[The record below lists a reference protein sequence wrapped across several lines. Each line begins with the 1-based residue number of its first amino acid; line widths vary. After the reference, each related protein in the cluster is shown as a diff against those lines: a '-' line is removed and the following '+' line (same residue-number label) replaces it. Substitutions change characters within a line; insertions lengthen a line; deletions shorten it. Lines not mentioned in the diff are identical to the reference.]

1 MKQTAVEWLEEQLN
15 KNGKLSVIDFYQA
28 KRMEREQREKDFV
41 DGYKNKAEMS
51 NSTFDEISEY
61 VAKELFNQT
70 FKTKQKWITTFTKM
84 PFTSCQVW
92 G

>member
-1 MKQTAVEWLEEQLN
+1 MKNPTYPTTVMHQQ
-15 KNGKLSVIDFYQA
+15 KLKI
-28 KRMEREQREKDFV
+28 EKLMNELALIMDSF
-41 DGYKNKAEMS
+41 GY
-51 NSTFDEISEY
+51 EIQIQFIKKPE
-61 VAKELFNQT
+61 T